1 MSSAASSADSP
12 RPKRRRR
19 RPAKSCEQCRRRKIR
34 CDLGQ
39 PCNGCVRARVS
50 MECSYRDGGSGDAA
64 AVPAKSREL
73 ASTETHPE
81 AGEEVV
87 VSGRRGAAARP
98 ALVGDYLRAQIPRQP
113 SRPEAGDDMPL
124 TNQESLLLS
133 NASPS
138 QPLVSAPASSSTCI
152 PPHTPRLRHVPEKT
166 KLFGQTHWL
175 HTAERVCSPIFNS
188 CSKLFISLDG

>member
-1 MSSAASSADSP
+1 MSSAASSTGSP

-34 CDLGQ
+34 CNLGQ
-39 PCNGCVRARVS
+39 PCNGCIRARVS

-64 AVPAKSREL
+64 AILAKDREL
-73 ASTETHPE
+73 ASAETHPE
-81 AGEEVV
+81 AGEGVG
-87 VSGRRGAAARP
+87 GRRAAARP

-113 SRPEAGDDMPL
+113 SRPEAGDDVPS
-124 TNQESLLLS
+124 TNQESSTLS
-133 NASPS
+133 NASYS
-138 QPLVSAPASSSTCI
+138 QPLVSASASSSTCI

-175 HTAERVCSPIFNS
+175 HTAERVCFSI
-188 CSKLFISLDG
+188 LD